1 MNFKNNFT
9 EDYLLTNK
17 DVIFTSLENDLT
29 FMVKIPKFYDI
40 YFNND
45 LFIILGFLEKDIE
58 VLVKDFP
65 TFQIK
70 SHFDYLYTLFLL
82 SEKVNEIKEIWASIK
97 KGLKFIIPDLSFEN
111 KVFKIKNSI
120 VLTEEIFKEIKKIIL
135 LSLNKKVIEIEETD
149 DEFTKIDKQAR
160 LRAERIRRNSK
171 NKDNEKDGLKT
182 MLIAILYEFPQYKL
196 EDLWNL
202 NLYTIYYLFSY
213 IGKIANYEVSK
224 IAAGTGN
231 AKRHKYFI
239 EK

>member
-82 SEKVNEIKEIWASIK
+82 SEKVNEIKEI
-97 KGLKFIIPDLSFEN
+97 
-111 KVFKIKNSI
+111 
-120 VLTEEIFKEIKKIIL
+120 
-135 LSLNKKVIEIEETD
+135 
-149 DEFTKIDKQAR
+149 
-160 LRAERIRRNSK
+160 
-171 NKDNEKDGLKT
+171 
-182 MLIAILYEFPQYKL
+182 
-196 EDLWNL
+196 
-202 NLYTIYYLFSY
+202 
-213 IGKIANYEVSK
+213 
-224 IAAGTGN
+224 
-231 AKRHKYFI
+231 
-239 EK
+239 